1 LSSGQGESADS
12 QAGLSRN
19 FDQATLRSSSEAA
32 LRQLPAALQTNATMN
47 VDIEGH
53 TDNAG
58 DDAYNLSLS
67 ARRSQ
72 SVIAWLAQNGVAPA
86 RLNAV
91 GRGER
96 VPVAS
101 NDTADGRALNRRV
114 EVRRR

>member
-1 LSSGQGESADS
+1 
-12 QAGLSRN
+12 
-19 FDQATLRSSSEAA
+19 
-32 LRQLPAALQTNATMN
+32 MN

-67 ARRSQ
+67 APLAKRGCVAGAEWRR
-72 SVIAWLAQNGVAPA
+72 AREAQ
-86 RLNAV
+86 RRW
-91 GRGER
+91 RGER

-101 NDTADGRALNRRV
+101 NDTADGPALNRRV